1 MDGQEGI
8 NDPRG
13 MIGVR
18 LEVEA
23 TIITGAKTGIHNL
36 IRVVEKSELKVA
48 GLILMSLASGNL
60 ALSKDEKAVG
70 TVLVDI
76 GAGATTI
83 AVFDEGNLGGYV
95 NDSNWRRIYQQ

>member
-1 MDGQEGI
+1 
-8 NDPRG
+8 

-23 TIITGAKTGIHNL
+23 TIVTGAKTAVHNL
-36 IRVVEKSELKVA
+36 IRVVEKAGLKVA
-48 GLILMSLASGNL
+48 RLHLMSFAAGHL
-60 ALSKDEKAVG
+60 ALSKDEKAIG

-83 AVFDEGNLGGYV
+83 AVFL
-95 NDSNWRRIYQQ
+95 SKAIWLRRPPYRSAEILSPATS